1 MRNLTGPHR
10 AGIFKT
16 QSGTGFVCHRDF
28 KCFKLFRIPNQCS
41 THQGGKTQIVEETV
55 DTSTNMY
62 VKEMNSCSI
71 SPDRVDFRKSQG
83 EGPFLYFILYRSID

>member
-16 QSGTGFVCHRDF
+16 HLKFFLQSGTGFVCHRDF
-28 KCFKLFRIPNQCS
+28 KCFKLFRLPNQCS
-41 THQGGKTQIVEETV
+41 THQGGKTQIVEETM

-71 SPDRVDFRKSQG
+71 P
-83 EGPFLYFILYRSID
+83 